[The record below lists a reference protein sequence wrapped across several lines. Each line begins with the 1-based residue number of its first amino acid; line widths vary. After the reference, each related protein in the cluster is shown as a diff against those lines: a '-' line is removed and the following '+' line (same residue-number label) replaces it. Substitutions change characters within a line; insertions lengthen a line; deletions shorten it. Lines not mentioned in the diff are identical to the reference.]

1 MGQAR
6 SGQKAGRPDGSAG
19 PRSLWLTQATAL
31 IAFGRRQVNFS
42 INWYY
47 GRIFDGSYRRKLLK
61 KVFEGYGEKIIAT
74 KGILRI
80 RRIGISQSAKL
91 HFKGEAICQT
101 PVEFSL
107 KRACPVV

>member
-31 IAFGRRQVNFS
+31 IACGRRQVNFA

-47 GRIFDGSYRRKLLK
+47 GRTL
-61 KVFEGYGEKIIAT
+61 
-74 KGILRI
+74 
-80 RRIGISQSAKL
+80 
-91 HFKGEAICQT
+91 
-101 PVEFSL
+101 
-107 KRACPVV
+107 